1 MRDNMKRILILG
13 GGTAGS
19 IVANKLA
26 RELRVEIAKDEVD
39 IRILDKLLLSTWLD
53 SHLFHLGI

>member
-13 GGTAGS
+13 AGTAGS

-39 IRILDKLLLSTWLD
+39 IRILDKDRTAINMAGLT
-53 SHLFHLGI
+53 LGI

>member
-26 RELRVEIAKDEVD
+26 RELRVEIAKDQALTTKLQSRGRAD
-39 IRILDKLLLSTWLD
+39 FISLILRPS
-53 SHLFHLGI
+53 